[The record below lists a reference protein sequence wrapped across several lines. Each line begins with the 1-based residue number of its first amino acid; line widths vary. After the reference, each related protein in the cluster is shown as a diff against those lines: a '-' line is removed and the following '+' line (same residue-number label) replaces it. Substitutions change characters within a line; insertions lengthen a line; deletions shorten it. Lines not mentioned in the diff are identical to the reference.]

1 MLDVGRRQFITLLGG
16 AAAAWPLAARAQQT
30 ILPIIGILSPLSAT
44 TAAQNIQAFRLG
56 MRNLGYSEGRD
67 ITFELRFADGAV
79 ARLPELAA
87 ELVAFKPAAI
97 VAGSAP
103 AALAVRNLTRTIPV
117 VMNTNQD
124 PMAIGLAMGM
134 ARPGGNVTGVWIEG
148 DEALIGKRLELL
160 KEAVPGVSQ
169 VAVMLNPDDPT
180 DADAFKAYPV
190 AASALGLSARLFAVR
205 AATEFEG
212 AFAAASHANLQGM
225 HVSHAPLFTNART
238 TITALAALFR
248 IPAVYGFREFAVEG
262 GLMSYASSLPDVY
275 RQQARMVDKI
285 LKGAVSA
292 EIPIERTTK
301 FELVINLKTAKALG
315 LDVPPTLLARADEVI
330 E

>member
-1 MLDVGRRQFITLLGG
+1 
-16 AAAAWPLAARAQQT
+16 
-30 ILPIIGILSPLSAT
+30 
-44 TAAQNIQAFRLG
+44 
-56 MRNLGYSEGRD
+56 
-67 ITFELRFADGAV
+67 
-79 ARLPELAA
+79 LPELAA

-160 KEAVPGVSQ
+160 KEAVPGASQ

-180 DADAFKAYPV
+180 DADAFKAYP
-190 AASALGLSARLFAVR
+190 AAANALGLSARLFAVR

-212 AFAAASHANLQGM
+212 AFAAASRANLQGM

-238 TITALAALFR
+238 TITALAALLR

-262 GLMSYASSLPDVY
+262 GLMSYASSLPDAY

-285 LKGAVSA
+285 LKGANSA
-292 EIPIERTTK
+292 ELPIERTTK

-315 LDVPPTLLARADEVI
+315 LDIPAKLLALADEVI